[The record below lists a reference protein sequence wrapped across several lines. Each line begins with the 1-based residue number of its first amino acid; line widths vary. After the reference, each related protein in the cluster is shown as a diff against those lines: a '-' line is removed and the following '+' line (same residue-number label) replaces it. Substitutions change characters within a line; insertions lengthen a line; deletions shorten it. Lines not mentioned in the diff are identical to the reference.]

1 MTQPTSQS
9 VFEQV
14 ARDHIE
20 TRLTQAADLL
30 RGGLGRNIRRVRDL
44 LAEAADQAD
53 AYEMLRQPDGP
64 AADDAAHRQTAHTL
78 RARDLSEPV
87 TEFLLIPFGKVE
99 VERPLAGDD
108 FEFREEHAVAAVNWF
123 ASLGRKLAIDYEHQS
138 FERHNTRPDG
148 LRPAAGWIAGLEM
161 RRDGLWAVGVT
172 WTQRARELLRTGE
185 YRYFSPVI
193 FWADE
198 TASRL
203 VALGPVALT
212 NDPAM
217 RGIQALAASRTHAAR
232 HDAASSP
239 PGETTADHAFNM
251 DARDSREAAPLT
263 PPAGAS
269 HPEPTFDEP
278 AADAVALLARAE
290 AAENEVDLL
299 RRQILGRDADLFVER
314 GLREG
319 RIVDSTSMDWRD
331 DFIRDPQGA
340 EQRLARSPVLRMPG
354 RLVPA
359 ASALRA
365 GDRSPAVATAL
376 RDIGAEA
383 EDLKAYEVA
392 TAAGRVRTAR

>member
-1 MTQPTSQS
+1 MSQHPS
-9 VFEQV
+9 AFERI
-14 ARDHIE
+14 ASEHIAA
-20 TRLTQAADLL
+20 RLTRVTDLL
-30 RGGLGRNIRRVRDL
+30 RTGLGRNTRTVRDL

-53 AYEMLRQPDGP
+53 AFEMMRQATGP
-64 AADDAAHRQTAHTL
+64 VPEGGAPPQTAHTL
-78 RARDLSEPV
+78 RARDLAEPV
-87 TEFLLIPFGKVE
+87 TEFLLIPFGRIE
-99 VERPLAGDD
+99 VERPLAGSD

-172 WTQRARELLRTGE
+172 WTKRARELLRTGE

-198 TASRL
+198 SASRL

-217 RGIQALAASRTHAAR
+217 RGIQALAASRAQAAGR
-232 HDAASSP
+232 DAAFSP
-239 PGETTADHAFNM
+239 PSEATADHPFNM
-251 DARDSREAAPLT
+251 DARSLLATTPHT
-263 PPAGAS
+263 PPTGAS
-269 HPEPTFDEP
+269 HLDNTSDGT
-278 AADAVALLARAE
+278 AAEAIALLARAE
-290 AAENEVDLL
+290 AAENEVELL
-299 RRQILGRDADLFVER
+299 RRQILDRDADLFVEH

-319 RIVDSTSMDWRD
+319 RIVDSTSRDWRD
-331 DFIRDPQGA
+331 DFLRDPQGA

-354 RLVPA
+354 RLIPS

-365 GDRSPAVATAL
+365 GVRPPAVATAL
-376 RDIGAEA
+376 RDIGAEP

-392 TAAGRVRTAR
+392 AASGRVRTAR

>member
-1 MTQPTSQS
+1 MNGRRESQS
-9 VFEQV
+9 AFERV
-14 ARDHIE
+14 ACEHIQ
-20 TRLTQAADLL
+20 TRLVRVGELL
-30 RGGLGRNIRRVRDL
+30 RTGLGGNIRTVRDL
-44 LAEAADQAD
+44 LADAADQAD
-53 AYEMLRQPDGP
+53 AFEMLHQAGEAGDAP
-64 AADDAAHRQTAHTL
+64 ARTVHTL
-78 RARDLSEPV
+78 RGRDLGEPV
-87 TEFLLIPFGKVE
+87 TEFLLIPFGTVE
-99 VERPLAGDD
+99 VERPLAGSD
-108 FEFREEHAVAAVNWF
+108 FEFRQEHAVAAVNWF

-172 WTQRARELLRTGE
+172 WTERAKELLRTGE

-217 RGIQALAASRTHAAR
+217 RGIQSLAASRAEVVESEPSAALPPEDSPAGDGSAR
-232 HDAASSP
+232 MNAGDPGAHSASS
-239 PGETTADHAFNM
+239 
-251 DARDSREAAPLT
+251 REPD
-263 PPAGAS
+263 GVS
-269 HPEPTFDEP
+269 GGS

-299 RRQILGRDADLFVER
+299 RRQILDRDADQFVER

-319 RIVDSTSMDWRD
+319 RVVESTSQDWRD
-331 DFIRDPQGA
+331 EFLRDPQGA

-365 GDRSPAVATAL
+365 GDRSPAIAIAL
-376 RDIGAEA
+376 RDLGAET
-383 EDLKAYEVA
+383 EDLKAYEA
-392 TAAGRVRTAR
+392 AAAAGRVRTAR